1 MAELTSDLGLTLAL
15 CGVFDPLKI
24 PELAQN
30 SAMLAEAARLS
41 VEQLHEDQWLWTLRP
56 EARLLFLGHL
66 PPPGLLRRR
75 RLAAQVPSKGDWL
88 AHAMQ
93 RLLAARPDSALRGI
107 LAGRPSPDT
116 PADALLTLFQ
126 TMQLLLQAQVQLPAW
141 SARPQVLDR
150 LKEAVEQGRQYH
162 EQQALLANTAHA
174 PADELLQKMQD
185 FSLAPAASGTLNLLC
200 VADSSRPDL
209 TVPLGLL
216 HRQLLVQP
224 QGQTL
229 CILLDLQRSAL
240 RGGAPRAITHEMLR
254 QLAQQQPA
262 IAGPLAAIRTQLR
275 ATETPDDA
283 ATANALAAVQPLL
296 KSLPA
301 QTLVLLVH
309 AWENATAQGHEGDMA
324 AWLLRA
330 KQIFCAADVAR
341 SVRAVVTVQAVHQ
354 ATGWKSLWDEAQIH
368 VECWGD
374 GCLSGKK

>member
-1 MAELTSDLGLTLAL
+1 MAELTPDLGLTLAL
-15 CGVFDPLKI
+15 CGVFHPLEI

-30 SAMLAEAARLS
+30 PTMLAEAARLS
-41 VEQLHEDQWLWTLRP
+41 VEQPYEDQWLWTLRP

-75 RLAAQVPSKGDWL
+75 RLAAQVPRKGDWL

-93 RLLAARPDSALRGI
+93 CLLAARPDSALRGI
-107 LAGRPSPDT
+107 LAGRPSPDV
-116 PADALLTLFQ
+116 PADALLALFQ

-162 EQQALLANTAHA
+162 EQQALLANAACA

-185 FSLAPAASGTLNLLC
+185 FALAPAASGTLNLLW
-200 VADSSRPDL
+200 VADSRRPDL

-216 HRQLLVQP
+216 HRQLLAQP
-224 QGQTL
+224 RGQTL

-283 ATANALAAVQPLL
+283 ATADALTAVQPLL
-296 KSLPA
+296 KSLPTR
-301 QTLVLLVH
+301 TLVLLVH

-324 AWLLRA
+324 AWLLKA

-341 SVRAVVTVQAVHQ
+341 SVRAVVTVQAAHQ
-354 ATGWKSLWDEAQIH
+354 AVGWNWPWDETQVH

-374 GCLSGKK
+374 GPSP